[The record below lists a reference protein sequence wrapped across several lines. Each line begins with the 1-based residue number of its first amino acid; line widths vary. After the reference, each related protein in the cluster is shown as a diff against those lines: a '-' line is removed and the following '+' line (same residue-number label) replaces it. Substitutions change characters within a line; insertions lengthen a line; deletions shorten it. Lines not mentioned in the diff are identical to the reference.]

1 MMSITTKVLAA
12 LVAASVSTCA
22 YSGGKGGGGAKA
34 GAGAGS
40 AGAGGTHM
48 SPSGQA
54 NTNSPYAEERR
65 FGQDRAADRRSEQGA
80 AHEQGSIAPA
90 NRPEPKGVLGSPNTV
105 SNPPA
110 KSATEK

>member
-1 MMSITTKVLAA
+1 MMKSITTKLLTALA
-12 LVAASVSTCA
+12 VASLSTCA
-22 YSGGKGGGGAKA
+22 YAGGKGGGRA
-34 GAGAGS
+34 GAGAVP
-40 AGAGGTHM
+40 GAGGTHM

-105 SNPPA
+105 STPPA